1 VHALRPQGGRALF
14 YHAHEPHGPW
24 WEASRPL
31 LSLRK
36 VQAPKTIFG
45 RQLRR
50 FAHQADVL
58 RLELL
63 QQWGGAYLD
72 MDILVL
78 APLDQLHRHELSMA
92 HEGVDGTI
100 GLGNALMLARPNAS
114 LLRVWYERY
123 RGFSDA
129 VWNGFSL
136 RLPFELAQQ
145 MPGAVHTV
153 DYAKFYWPPWNPWGI
168 AQLYRTPTCIL
179 SEQQAVHLW
188 ETKVWGSLL
197 GKLTPETVRA
207 RSTCFTRLAAAILD
221 DSYDFGA
228 ARLAPNQRAHRN
240 DTVVF
245 SSSLLARLLNPAPPP
260 APAVAAAAATAALPR
275 ASADCADDAGAACH
289 GWAAK
294 GECVRNAAFM
304 STSCRL
310 ACGKCV
316 KR

>member
-1 VHALRPQGGRALF
+1 
-14 YHAHEPHGPW
+14 
-24 WEASRPL
+24 
-31 LSLRK
+31 
-36 VQAPKTIFG
+36 
-45 RQLRR
+45 
-50 FAHQADVL
+50 
-58 RLELL
+58 
-63 QQWGGAYLD
+63 
-72 MDILVL
+72 M
-78 APLDQLHRHELSMA
+78 
-92 HEGVDGTI
+92 
-100 GLGNALMLARPNAS
+100 
-114 LLRVWYERY
+114 
-123 RGFSDA
+123 
-129 VWNGFSL
+129 
-136 RLPFELAQQ
+136 
-145 MPGAVHTV
+145 
-153 DYAKFYWPPWNPWGI
+153 
-168 AQLYRTPTCIL
+168 
-179 SEQQAVHLW
+179 
-188 ETKVWGSLL
+188 WGSLL

-228 ARLAPNQRAHRN
+228 ARLAPNQLAHRN

-260 APAVAAAAATAALPR
+260 APAAAAAAATAALPR

>member
-1 VHALRPQGGRALF
+1 
-14 YHAHEPHGPW
+14 
-24 WEASRPL
+24 
-31 LSLRK
+31 
-36 VQAPKTIFG
+36 
-45 RQLRR
+45 
-50 FAHQADVL
+50 
-58 RLELL
+58 
-63 QQWGGAYLD
+63 
-72 MDILVL
+72 M
-78 APLDQLHRHELSMA
+78 
-92 HEGVDGTI
+92 
-100 GLGNALMLARPNAS
+100 
-114 LLRVWYERY
+114 
-123 RGFSDA
+123 
-129 VWNGFSL
+129 
-136 RLPFELAQQ
+136 
-145 MPGAVHTV
+145 
-153 DYAKFYWPPWNPWGI
+153 
-168 AQLYRTPTCIL
+168 
-179 SEQQAVHLW
+179 
-188 ETKVWGSLL
+188 WGSLL

-228 ARLAPNQRAHRN
+228 ARLAPNQLAHRN

-260 APAVAAAAATAALPR
+260 APAALPR